1 MKSRI
6 MEIFDFMTFKNFLEK
21 YLSTNTV
28 REKFLIFIYTVI
40 SVTAIVIITIIMLV
54 TITICIFI
62 NVVENPPKIATIVTI
77 ITIKMFAITVT

>member
-28 REKFLIFIYTVI
+28 REKFLIFITVI
-40 SVTAIVIITIIMLV
+40 SVTTIVIITIIMLV
-54 TITICIFI
+54 TITICTFI

-77 ITIKMFAITVT
+77 ITVKMFAITVT